1 MWYNINFK
9 DNLITIKNP
18 SATDEIYVTIS
29 ITETCD
35 ESIYQEVIQRTLVD
49 FEEQFRLPDRDG
61 LYKVLVQRVIEGTV
75 IEDSEM
81 LYPYYGQ
88 LLGTI
93 IDEMEYFLC
102 DCDCINCGN
111 DCNKDEKTYLSLMLK
126 MFSYYTLLYKY
137 YPRFY
142 DAVFKCLNC
151 SILDIT
157 KCVLLNEKVTG
168 DTENSNLFK
177 KIVSSMYTAFY
188 YAEYYNTTDK
198 AYINAK
204 FKYDKIKKCIAVTN
218 TDTECIINQ
227 IENNMGIFQVTF
239 DRYINQPPDVIGD
252 YSATAGNRAIFNIT
266 PGMFTNLTTPP
277 YHDPE
282 NDPGQAVRV
291 DSLPTNGATLMLGS
305 NPVTVGAIIL
315 MSTIAGGT
323 LSLHGP
329 NQDALAAC
337 TWTFSVRDTGSMTF
351 VS

>member
-9 DNLITIKNP
+9 DNLIKIKNP
-18 SATDEIYVTIS
+18 SGTDEVYITIS

-35 ESIYQEVIQRTLVD
+35 ESVFQEVIERTLVD
-49 FEEQFRLPDRDG
+49 FEEQFKLPERDG
-61 LYKVLVQRVIEGTV
+61 LYKVLIQRVVNGTV

-88 LLGTI
+88 LLATI

-102 DCDCINCGN
+102 DCDCVNCGDN
-111 DCNKDEKTYLSLMLK
+111 CNKDEKTYLSLMLK

-168 DTENSNLFK
+168 DTENSELFK

-188 YAEYYNTTDK
+188 YAEYYNTSDK
-198 AYINAK
+198 AYISAK

-227 IENNMGIFQVTF
+227 IENNMGIFQVIF
-239 DRYINQPPDVIGD
+239 DKYINQPPDVVGD
-252 YSATAGNRAIFNIT
+252 YSTTAGNRAVFTIT

-282 NDPGQAVRV
+282 NDAAQAIRV

-305 NPVTVGAIIL
+305 NPVTIGAIIV
-315 MSTIAGGT
+315 MNTIAGGA

-329 NQDALAAC
+329 NQDALASC